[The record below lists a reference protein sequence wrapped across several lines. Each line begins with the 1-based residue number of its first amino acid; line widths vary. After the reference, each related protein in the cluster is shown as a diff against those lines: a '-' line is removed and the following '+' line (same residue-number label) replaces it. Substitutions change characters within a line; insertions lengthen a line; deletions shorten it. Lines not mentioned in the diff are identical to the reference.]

1 VLPYIQI
8 YGASFDKRKIELL
21 VPLIVQEEMVGAMFL
36 GEKASGETY
45 SSYDKEVICAMGRHI
60 GVAISQRNLMEE
72 LERRADENRK
82 LYEELHTT
90 YTDTVKA
97 FAAAIDCKDKYT
109 EGHSVRV
116 GKYSEIIASELGW
129 SESEIEGAAVAGY
142 LHDVGKLTVDRRII
156 NAPYRINAKESAEL
170 NRHPGVG
177 YEILMPIRHPFTDV
191 PLAAKYHH
199 ERIDGRGYPDG
210 LYDKDI
216 PYIAKIVNLADSFDA
231 MTTDRPYK
239 RRRVASDVISDLTS
253 NSGTQFGP
261 ELVSAFLKGMFRELT
276 GDAKDKRFRRM
287 LGREYMEADGI
298 IPAVQNALNGA
309 APAPITLAA
318 VDASL
323 S

>member
-1 VLPYIQI
+1 
-8 YGASFDKRKIELL
+8 
-21 VPLIVQEEMVGAMFL
+21 
-36 GEKASGETY
+36 
-45 SSYDKEVICAMGRHI
+45 
-60 GVAISQRNLMEE
+60 
-72 LERRADENRK
+72 
-82 LYEELHTT
+82 
-90 YTDTVKA
+90 
-97 FAAAIDCKDKYT
+97 
-109 EGHSVRV
+109 
-116 GKYSEIIASELGW
+116 
-129 SESEIEGAAVAGY
+129 
-142 LHDVGKLTVDRRII
+142 
-156 NAPYRINAKESAEL
+156 
-170 NRHPGVG
+170 
-177 YEILMPIRHPFTDV
+177 MPIRHPFTDV

-239 RRRVASDVISDLTS
+239 RRRGASDVISDLTS
-253 NSGTQFGP
+253 NSGTQFAP